1 MKLLQMDYL
10 GGHGSR
16 GSGRVSLCDFRLKP
30 FETSVELE
38 PLCALFKEVEAYEL
52 LPV

>member
-16 GSGRVSLCDFRLKP
+16 GSGRVSLKNFALEGYGAQADLSHLK
-30 FETSVELE
+30 S
-38 PLCALFKEVEAYEL
+38 LFDEVDSYEL
-52 LPV
+52 FSV